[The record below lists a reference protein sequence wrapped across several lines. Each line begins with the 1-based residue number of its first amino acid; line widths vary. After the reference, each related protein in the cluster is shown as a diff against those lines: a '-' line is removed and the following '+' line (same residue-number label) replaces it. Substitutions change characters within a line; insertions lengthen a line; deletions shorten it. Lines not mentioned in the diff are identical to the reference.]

1 MIRGT
6 LIAEKVK
13 LWYIQCMQHFTL
25 YGEPTPPLK
34 AEVPKFLSGQLLVAD
49 TTLQD
54 PNFSRTAVYIIN
66 HDAEGAMGVVVN
78 RPSSTV
84 LGDAIAELASTPWN
98 EEIVYVGG
106 PVQQYFVFVL
116 HSGLPGGEKSD
127 AAIEAAAGVIF
138 EPDFSV
144 VHRHLKDQA
153 IPGLKSRF
161 LVGYAGWGPG
171 QLESELERNDWLV
184 IPATP
189 ELVFGRDPLGVWN
202 SALRKKGGIYW
213 LAAETG
219 FKPSLN

>member
-1 MIRGT
+1 
-6 LIAEKVK
+6 
-13 LWYIQCMQHFTL
+13 MQHFTL
-25 YGEPTPPLK
+25 YGEPTPPLET
-34 AEVPKFLSGQLLVAD
+34 EVPEFLPGYLLVAD

-66 HDAEGAMGVVVN
+66 HDKEGAMGMVVN

-84 LGDAIAELASTPWN
+84 LGDAVSELASTPWL

-127 AAIEAAAGVIF
+127 AAIEAAEGVIF

-144 VHRHLKDQA
+144 VHRHLKEKA
-153 IPGLKSRF
+153 IPKFQARF
-161 LVGYAGWGPG
+161 LVGYAGWAPG
-171 QLESELERNDWLV
+171 QLETEISRNDWLL
-184 IPATP
+184 IPASP
-189 ELVFGRDPLGVWN
+189 DLVFGRDPLEVWN